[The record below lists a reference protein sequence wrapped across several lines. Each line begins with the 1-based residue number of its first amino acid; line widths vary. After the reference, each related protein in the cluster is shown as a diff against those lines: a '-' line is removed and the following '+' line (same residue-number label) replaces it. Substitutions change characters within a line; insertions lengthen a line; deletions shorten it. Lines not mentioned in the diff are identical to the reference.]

1 MSQSSAHSSSESV
14 SINGRMVQ
22 PARRGLKN
30 RAAVLV
36 LTGLLLAGGYALLV
50 SGLALVFQNA
60 LGWSSPWL
68 SALLFFVMALAFFPL
83 RNRLEEV
90 FSSLKGN
97 SPAGLIKKTETGQ
110 AVSLLDTLDRRE
122 IMTRLRRELL
132 DRFGIQ
138 RAHLFLYDLVSDVYQ
153 AAEDENGQKTS
164 DLVFQP
170 SSPLVQQL
178 DTTKGFLRLDETNPV
193 LTEELRSERTR
204 LSLLGAGW
212 FFPLPGNQRLL
223 GWLALEEQN
232 QPTLNPAML
241 DEINHLCR
249 EAALALDRAQMVS
262 EMENSVR
269 EMNILTRVAQ
279 GVNVTINLDDIFEL
293 IYAQITQLIPADQF
307 RLILKSPQGDGL
319 IQVFFIDGEERVTEQ
334 ENVYLPAEPSLES
347 EVVASGRGSITDDY
361 GREARQRGLL
371 PLTEAVYAWMAAPLN
386 AGAEPIGIIC
396 LGRRDPAQRYSGE
409 QLRILQALADQAA
422 GGIFKVRLLAESER
436 RARQLKTLN
445 EVTRQ
450 LTSTLDPER
459 LLKNIL
465 QSAVE
470 ILNCEAGSL
479 LMLDEHTNE
488 LVFRVVLGPV
498 AHELEGQRMPADKGV
513 VGRSYQTRQP
523 LIVNDVRSSKDWFSK
538 PDKMTGFVTRS
549 LLVVPLIVKDNV
561 LGVIEVVNRK
571 DGSNFNLDD
580 QELLI
585 AFASQAAVAI
595 ENARLYTLTDQALA
609 AKVEELSV
617 LQRIDRE
624 LNTSLDVSRA
634 MTITL
639 EWAMRQSR
647 ADAGLV
653 GVVLPE
659 GVRVVASQGYGD
671 ELSVF
676 ENDLIPADRI
686 GLGRMI
692 ELRRALRLYPAGD
705 LPALFAEAASQVLIP
720 IQREQSVIGLLLLE
734 SRQPEVCD
742 EDTLEFLQRL
752 GDHAAIAIANAQL
765 YSAVQS
771 ANVAK
776 SEFVSF
782 VAHELKNPMT
792 SIKGYTELLAAKAVG
807 PVNDAQA
814 NFLAVIRSNID
825 RMNTLVSDLNDLS
838 KIEAGRLR
846 LEFAPI
852 HLSEALQEVERSTR
866 RQIEEKHQSLTI
878 NLPADLPPVWADRT
892 RLVQVLVNLVSNAHK
907 YTEPGGKITVGALRS
922 KNEWDEQGPA
932 EVVHVWV
939 QDTGLGIAPEDQPK
953 IFQKFFRS
961 EDPKA
966 REVPGSG
973 LGLNI
978 TRSLVEMQ
986 GGQIWFESEYR
997 RGTTFH
1003 FTIPVAEQ

>member
-1 MSQSSAHSSSESV
+1 MNQSSGNLTPKPFLFIGRTLESRKAAQ
-14 SINGRMVQ
+14 INRFTPVVMS
-22 PARRGLKN
+22 
-30 RAAVLV
+30 
-36 LTGLLLAGGYALLV
+36 GLLLAGGYALLV
-50 SGLALVFQNA
+50 SGLSLVFQNT
-60 LGWSSPWL
+60 LGWNSPWL
-68 SALLFFVMALAFFPL
+68 SAALFFVMALAFFPL
-83 RNRLEEV
+83 RNRLEELV
-90 FSSLKGN
+90 SLSGGGF
-97 SPAGLIKKTETGQ
+97 ARRFAHRVDFTE
-110 AVSLLDTLDRRE
+110 AVSLLDTLDRGE
-122 IMTRLRRELL
+122 IITRLRRELL
-132 DRFGIQ
+132 AKFGVE
-138 RAHLFLYDLVSDVYQ
+138 RVHLFLYDLVSDGYQ
-153 AAEDENGQKTS
+153 AAEDENGSRTS
-164 DLVFQP
+164 DLVFQ
-170 SSPLVQQL
+170 SNSPLVERL
-178 DTTKGFLRLDETNPV
+178 ARVKDYLKLDEADAA
-193 LTEELRSERTR
+193 LMDELRSERTR
-204 LSLLGAGW
+204 LSLLNAGW

-223 GWLALEEQN
+223 GWLAFDAQWGAVFTPPNLE
-232 QPTLNPAML
+232 A
-241 DEINHLCR
+241 IGGLCR

-279 GVNVTINLDDIFEL
+279 GVNVTVNLDDIFEL

-319 IQVFFIDGEERVTEQ
+319 VQVFFIDGEERVSDQ
-334 ENVYLPAEPSLES
+334 ENLYLPDDPSLES
-347 EVVASGRGSITDDY
+347 EVAASGRGSMTDDY
-361 GREARQRGLL
+361 GRESRQRGLL
-371 PLTEAVYAWMAAPLN
+371 PLTDTVYAWMAAPLN
-386 AGAEPIGIIC
+386 AGAEPIGMIC
-396 LGRRDPAQRYSGE
+396 LGRRDPAQRFSAE

-465 QSAVE
+465 QSAVD

-479 LMLDEHTNE
+479 LMLDEHTQE
-488 LVFRVVLGPV
+488 LVFKVVLGPV

-549 LLVVPLIVKDNV
+549 LLVVPLMVKDTA

-580 QELLI
+580 QELLT

-609 AKVEELSV
+609 ARVEELSV

-634 MTITL
+634 MRITL
-639 EWAMRQSR
+639 EWAMRQSG

-653 GVVLPE
+653 GVVLPQ
-659 GVRVVASQGYGD
+659 GVRVVASQGYAD
-671 ELSVF
+671 ELGMF
-676 ENDLIPADRI
+676 ENDLIPAERI
-686 GLGRMI
+686 GLGRVI
-692 ELRRALRLYPAGD
+692 ELRHAIRSYPDEALPG
-705 LPALFAEAASQVLIP
+705 LFAQADSQVLIP

-734 SRQPEVCD
+734 SRQPEVCN
-742 EDTLEFLQRL
+742 EEMLEFLQRL

-807 PVNDAQA
+807 PINDAQA

-852 HLSEALQEVERSTR
+852 RLAEALEEVERSTR
-866 RQIEEKHQSLTI
+866 RQIEEKRQTLTV

-907 YTEPGGKITVGALRS
+907 YTEAGGKITVGALRS
-922 KNEWDEQGPA
+922 KNEWDENGPA

-1003 FTIPVAEQ
+1003 FTVPVAEQ

>member
-1 MSQSSAHSSSESV
+1 MNQYTGNPSSKPASLD
-14 SINGRMVQ
+14 GRILRPSRPLMMN
-22 PARRGLKN
+22 RGG
-30 RAAVLV
+30 VMI
-36 LTGLLLAGGYALLV
+36 LTALLLAGGYALLV
-50 SGLALVFQNA
+50 SGFSLILQQW
-60 LGWSSPWL
+60 LGANSPWL
-68 SALLFFVMALAFFPL
+68 NALLFFVMALAFFPL
-83 RNRLEEV
+83 RDRLE
-90 FSSLKGN
+90 N
-97 SPAGLIKKTETGQ
+97 AWP
-110 AVSLLDTLDRRE
+110 AVSGLSVRRTASPEISRESGGLMDTLEKPEIIQRFRRQ
-122 IMTRLRRELL
+122 LQ
-132 DRFGIQ
+132 DGFGIEK
-138 RAHLFLYDLVSDVYQ
+138 AHLFLYDLWSDSYQ
-153 AAEDENGQKTS
+153 AVEDQSGQKTS
-164 DLVFQP
+164 DLVFQAG
-170 SSPLVQQL
+170 SALVQRLSKAEGILEL
-178 DTTKGFLRLDETNPV
+178 DGADEGQRA
-193 LTEELRSERTR
+193 ELRREQTR
-204 LSLLGAGW
+204 LTLLNARW
-212 FFPLPGNQRLL
+212 FIPLKGSQRLL
-223 GWLALEEQN
+223 GWLAFGEAAMRSLQDEERKGVM
-232 QPTLNPAML
+232 A
-241 DEINHLCR
+241 LCR
-249 EAALALDRAQMVS
+249 EAALALERAQMVT
-262 EMENSVR
+262 EMQNSMR

-307 RLILKSPQGDGL
+307 RLILKSVQGDGL
-319 IQVFFIDGEERVTEQ
+319 VQVFFIDGEDRITGQ
-334 ENVYLPAEPSLES
+334 ENVYLPAEASLES
-347 EVVASGRGSITDDY
+347 EVVRSGQGMFTDDY

-371 PLTEAVYAWMAAPLN
+371 PLTDAVYAWMAAPLN
-386 AGAEPIGIIC
+386 AGAEPIGVIS
-396 LGRRDPAQRYSGE
+396 LGRRDALQRYTDE
-409 QLRILQALADQAA
+409 QLRFLQALADQAA

-465 QSAVE
+465 QSAVD

-479 LMLDEHTNE
+479 LMLDEQTGE

-498 AHELEGQRMPADKGV
+498 AHELEGQRMPSDKGV
-513 VGRSYQTRQP
+513 VGRSFQSRQP

-549 LLVVPLIVKDNV
+549 LLVVPLIVKDEV

-624 LNTSLDVSRA
+624 LNTSLDVGRA

-639 EWAMRQSR
+639 EWAMRQSS

-659 GVRVVASQGYGD
+659 GLRVVASQGYGD
-671 ELSVF
+671 ELAVF
-676 ENDLIPADRI
+676 ENGLIPAQRL
-686 GLGRMI
+686 GLQQVI
-692 ELRRALRLYPAGD
+692 EQKRPLRAYPPAD
-705 LPALFAEAASQVLIP
+705 SSALFAQAASQVLIP
-720 IQREQSVIGLLLLE
+720 IQREQTVIGVLLLE
-734 SRQPEVCD
+734 SRQAEVCN
-742 EDTLEFLQRL
+742 EEMLQFLQRL

-807 PVNDAQA
+807 PINDAQA

-852 HLSEALQEVERSTR
+852 HLADALQEVERSTR
-866 RQIEEKHQSLTI
+866 RQIEDKQQTLTI
-878 NLPADLPPVWADRT
+878 NLPADLPPLWADRT
-892 RLVQVLVNLVSNAHK
+892 RLVQILVNLVSNAHK
-907 YTEPGGKITVGALRS
+907 YTEAGGKITVGALRS
-922 KNEWDEQGPA
+922 KNEWDENGPA
-932 EVVHVWV
+932 EVVHIWV

-966 REVPGSG
+966 REAPGSG

>member
-90 FSSLKGN
+90 FSSLKGS
-97 SPAGLIKKTETGQ
+97 SPAGLIKKAET
-110 AVSLLDTLDRRE
+110 AEVVSLLDTLDRRE
-122 IMTRLRRELL
+122 IMTRLRRELRE
-132 DRFGIQ
+132 RFGIQ

-178 DTTKGFLRLDETNPV
+178 DATKGFLRLDETNPA

-223 GWLALEEQN
+223 GWLALQEQD
-232 QPTLNPAML
+232 QPTLTPAML

-347 EVVASGRGSITDDY
+347 EVAASGRGSITDDY

-513 VGRSYQTRQP
+513 VGRLTRP
-523 LIVNDVRSSKDWFSK
+523 
-538 PDKMTGFVTRS
+538 
-549 LLVVPLIVKDNV
+549 
-561 LGVIEVVNRK
+561 
-571 DGSNFNLDD
+571 
-580 QELLI
+580 
-585 AFASQAAVAI
+585 
-595 ENARLYTLTDQALA
+595 
-609 AKVEELSV
+609 
-617 LQRIDRE
+617 
-624 LNTSLDVSRA
+624 VSR
-634 MTITL
+634 
-639 EWAMRQSR
+639 
-647 ADAGLV
+647 
-653 GVVLPE
+653 
-659 GVRVVASQGYGD
+659 
-671 ELSVF
+671 
-676 ENDLIPADRI
+676 
-686 GLGRMI
+686 
-692 ELRRALRLYPAGD
+692 
-705 LPALFAEAASQVLIP
+705 
-720 IQREQSVIGLLLLE
+720 
-734 SRQPEVCD
+734 
-742 EDTLEFLQRL
+742 
-752 GDHAAIAIANAQL
+752 
-765 YSAVQS
+765 
-771 ANVAK
+771 
-776 SEFVSF
+776 
-782 VAHELKNPMT
+782 
-792 SIKGYTELLAAKAVG
+792 
-807 PVNDAQA
+807 
-814 NFLAVIRSNID
+814 
-825 RMNTLVSDLNDLS
+825 
-838 KIEAGRLR
+838 
-846 LEFAPI
+846 
-852 HLSEALQEVERSTR
+852 
-866 RQIEEKHQSLTI
+866 
-878 NLPADLPPVWADRT
+878 
-892 RLVQVLVNLVSNAHK
+892 
-907 YTEPGGKITVGALRS
+907 
-922 KNEWDEQGPA
+922 
-932 EVVHVWV
+932 
-939 QDTGLGIAPEDQPK
+939 
-953 IFQKFFRS
+953 
-961 EDPKA
+961 
-966 REVPGSG
+966 
-973 LGLNI
+973 
-978 TRSLVEMQ
+978 
-986 GGQIWFESEYR
+986 
-997 RGTTFH
+997 
-1003 FTIPVAEQ
+1003 

>member
-68 SALLFFVMALAFFPL
+68 SGLLFFVMALAFFPL

-122 IMTRLRRELL
+122 IMTRLRRELRE
-132 DRFGIQ
+132 RFGIQ

-178 DTTKGFLRLDETNPV
+178 DATKGFLRLDETNPA

-223 GWLALEEQN
+223 GWLALQEQD
-232 QPTLNPAML
+232 QPTLNPAVL

-347 EVVASGRGSITDDY
+347 EVAASGRGSITDDY

-671 ELSVF
+671 ELGVF

-705 LPALFAEAASQVLIP
+705 LPPLFAEAASQVLIP

-866 RQIEEKHQSLTI
+866 RQIEEKHQTLTI

>member
-1 MSQSSAHSSSESV
+1 MSQSSANTSPKSV

-90 FSSLKGN
+90 FSSLKGS
-97 SPAGLIKKTETGQ
+97 SPAGLIKKAET
-110 AVSLLDTLDRRE
+110 AEVVSLLDTLDRRE
-122 IMTRLRRELL
+122 IMTRLRRELRE
-132 DRFGIQ
+132 RFGIQ

-153 AAEDENGQKTS
+153 ATEDENGQKTS

-178 DTTKGFLRLDETNPV
+178 DATKGFLRLDETNPA

-223 GWLALEEQN
+223 GWLALQEQD
-232 QPTLNPAML
+232 QPTLTPAML

-347 EVVASGRGSITDDY
+347 EVAASGRGSITDDY

-639 EWAMRQSR
+639 EWAMRQSG

-653 GVVLPE
+653 GVVLPD

-671 ELSVF
+671 ELSIF

-922 KNEWDEQGPA
+922 KNEWDEHGPA

>member
-1 MSQSSAHSSSESV
+1 MSQSSGNSTPKPFLF
-14 SINGRMVQ
+14 NGRVLESRKAAQ
-22 PARRGLKN
+22 IN
-30 RAAVLV
+30 RFTPVVLS
-36 LTGLLLAGGYALLV
+36 GLLLAGGYALLV
-50 SGLALVFQNA
+50 SGLSLVFQNT
-60 LGWSSPWL
+60 LGWNSPWL
-68 SALLFFVMALAFFPL
+68 SAALFFVMALAFFPL
-83 RNRLEEV
+83 RNRLEEL
-90 FSSLKGN
+90 FSSSSGVF
-97 SPAGLIKKTETGQ
+97 ARRFARRVDFTE
-110 AVSLLDTLDRRE
+110 AVSLLDTLDRGE
-122 IMTRLRRELL
+122 IIARLRRELL
-132 DRFGIQ
+132 AKFGVE
-138 RAHLFLYDLVSDVYQ
+138 RVHLFLYDLVSDGYQ
-153 AAEDENGQKTS
+153 AAEDENGLRTS
-164 DLVFQP
+164 DLVFQ
-170 SSPLVQQL
+170 SNSPLVERL
-178 DTTKGFLRLDETNPV
+178 ARVKDYLKLDEADAA
-193 LTEELRSERTR
+193 LMDELRSERTR
-204 LSLLGAGW
+204 LSLLNAGW
-212 FFPLPGNQRLL
+212 YFPLPGNQRLL
-223 GWLALEEQN
+223 GWLAFDAQGGAAFTPPILE
-232 QPTLNPAML
+232 A
-241 DEINHLCR
+241 IGGLCR

-279 GVNVTINLDDIFEL
+279 GVNVTVNLDDIFEL

-319 IQVFFIDGEERVTEQ
+319 VQVFFIDGEERLSDQ
-334 ENVYLPAEPSLES
+334 ENLYLPDDPSLES
-347 EVVASGRGSITDDY
+347 EVAASGRGSMTDDY
-361 GREARQRGLL
+361 GRESRQRGLL
-371 PLTEAVYAWMAAPLN
+371 PLTDTVYAWMAAPLN
-386 AGAEPIGIIC
+386 AGAEPIGMIC
-396 LGRRDPAQRYSGE
+396 LGRRDPAQRFSAE

-465 QSAVE
+465 QSAVD

-479 LMLDEHTNE
+479 LMLDEHTQE
-488 LVFRVVLGPV
+488 LVFKVVLGPV

-549 LLVVPLIVKDNV
+549 LLVVPLMVKDTA

-580 QELLI
+580 QELLT

-609 AKVEELSV
+609 ARVEELSV

-634 MTITL
+634 MRITL
-639 EWAMRQSR
+639 EWAMRQSG

-659 GVRVVASQGYGD
+659 GVRVVASQGYAD
-671 ELSVF
+671 ELGMF
-676 ENDLIPADRI
+676 ENDLIPAERI
-686 GLGRMI
+686 GLGRVI
-692 ELRRALRLYPAGD
+692 DLRHAIRSYPD
-705 LPALFAEAASQVLIP
+705 EVLPGLFAQAASQVLIP

-742 EDTLEFLQRL
+742 EEMLEFLQRL

-807 PVNDAQA
+807 PINDAQA

-852 HLSEALQEVERSTR
+852 RLAEALEEVERSTR
-866 RQIEEKHQSLTI
+866 RQIEEKRQTLTV

-907 YTEPGGKITVGALRS
+907 YTEAGGKITVGALRS
-922 KNEWDEQGPA
+922 KNEWDENGPA

-1003 FTIPVAEQ
+1003 FTVPVAEQ